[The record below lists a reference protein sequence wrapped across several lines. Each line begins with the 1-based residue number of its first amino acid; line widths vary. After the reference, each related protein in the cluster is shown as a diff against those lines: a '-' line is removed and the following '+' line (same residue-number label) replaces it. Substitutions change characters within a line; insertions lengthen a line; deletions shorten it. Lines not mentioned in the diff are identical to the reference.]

1 MLRATDM
8 AQLLLRQRLNKG
20 DVVVDATVGNG
31 HDTLFLA
38 DQVGPSGCV
47 IGFDVQQAAL
57 DQAAVLLGARSNVRL
72 VHAGHERLAEH
83 LVDDDVRL
91 AAVMF
96 NLGYL
101 PGADKSITTDTAT
114 TLAALQQAL
123 ARLAIG
129 GLVTLVLYPGHAGGV
144 DEARAVLAFVE
155 NLKNDFAASRYHRV
169 NAVKPAPELLVVERK
184 R

>member
-57 DQAAVLLGARSNVRL
+57 DQTAALLGERSNVRL
-72 VHAGHERLAEH
+72 VHAGHERLAEY
-83 LVDDDVRL
+83 LADGDVRL

-101 PGADKSITTDTAT
+101 PGADRTVTTGATT
-114 TLAALQQAL
+114 TLAGLQQAL
-123 ARLAIG
+123 ALLAIG
-129 GLVTLVLYPGHAGGV
+129 GVVTLVLYPGHPGGAE
-144 DEARAVLAFVE
+144 EARAVLAFVD
-155 NLKNDFAASRYHRV
+155 NLDNDFAVSRYHRV
-169 NAVKPAPELLVVERK
+169 NAVKPAPELLVVDRK